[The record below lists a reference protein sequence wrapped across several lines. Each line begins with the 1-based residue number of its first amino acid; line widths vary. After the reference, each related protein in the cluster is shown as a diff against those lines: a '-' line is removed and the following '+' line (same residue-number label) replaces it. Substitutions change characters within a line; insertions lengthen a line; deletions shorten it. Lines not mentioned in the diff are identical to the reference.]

1 MKKVVFNSNPST
13 INFEEINNESI
24 VGIQWQSGVRTMIV
38 CSQRGFMGVSDDD
51 TRYAWEEVSKKA
63 YIEKA
68 RKEGCSVYVFEN
80 YSELFKWMS
89 EADFF

>member
-24 VGIQWQSGVRTMIV
+24 VGIQWQRGVRTMV
-38 CSQRGFMGVSDDD
+38 TKSQQGYIGVSDDNA
-51 TRYAWEEVSKKA
+51 YSAWSEPSKIA
-63 YIEKA
+63 YIKRA
-68 RKEGCSVYVFEN
+68 RISGCHVFVFEN